1 MLDDLRKSIQHNERW
16 ALKDWV
22 EGAKLLVIVTDVH
35 GLKGGDYLQFA
46 VAHLPIEGKT
56 AKAKARAAYDLY
68 LLGYGEP
75 GQPTNGDLVIQ
86 ECEAQ
91 AKLRPHNFEWPHW
104 RTVTARLRRAAQETE
119 QGDGIQAGDAEDADP
134 DTDEPDEDTTVDPLA
149 QMDADNQR
157 LRTELDAARQS
168 YKSERAASEEAQ
180 DALHRLR
187 ADITLVLS
195 ISEKSL
201 WDVIPPP
208 EPPPDPEPEPE
219 PLPEP
224 VNETVPEPRPRTAE
238 EAVDLIYR
246 RRQTETC
253 ETVAETLHSV
263 PMEDWERDDFDRL
276 KETLDSAAVWSG
288 DHNDM
293 AHTLFWLERA
303 PILFGTASGVLIFDD
318 GLKVLTWPEAMTR
331 IAPRLEEDKRE
342 RELRRRR
349 QEMEGILRTKLP
361 EKRKLKRM
369 KALLNEVMALQPTTI
384 GAEEERAMIFIDDMT
399 KDDERFRECRTFA
412 DYLRLAIEITAPA
425 PQLPAPL

>member
-1 MLDDLRKSIQHNERW
+1 MRRIDEGSRVLDHSSTPDKSEVRTSETPSHVPGLNQIGAMLDDLRKSIQHNERW

-35 GLKGGDYLQFA
+35 GLKGGDYVQFA

-168 YKSERAASEEAQ
+168 YKSERAAREEAQ

-208 EPPPDPEPEPE
+208 EPPADPEPEPE

-238 EAVDLIYR
+238 EAIDLIYR

-263 PMEDWERDDFDRL
+263 PM
-276 KETLDSAAVWSG
+276 KIGSA
-288 DHNDM
+288 
-293 AHTLFWLERA
+293 
-303 PILFGTASGVLIFDD
+303 
-318 GLKVLTWPEAMTR
+318 
-331 IAPRLEEDKRE
+331 
-342 RELRRRR
+342 
-349 QEMEGILRTKLP
+349 
-361 EKRKLKRM
+361 
-369 KALLNEVMALQPTTI
+369 TI
-384 GAEEERAMIFIDDMT
+384 STG
-399 KDDERFRECRTFA
+399 
-412 DYLRLAIEITAPA
+412 
-425 PQLPAPL
+425 